1 VFRIKPLRRLNCCAL
16 PVLCWGGAGA
26 WVSLR
31 RALRLK
37 PGSALA
43 LFAIG
48 RTAGWIAHALEQQT
62 EDKVIRPRAR
72 YTGPAPAPQPE
83 VTL

>member
-1 VFRIKPLRRLNCCAL
+1 VDFAL
-16 PVLCWGGAGA
+16 
-26 WVSLR
+26 VSLR

-48 RTAGWIAHALEQQT
+48 RTAGWIAHALEQQA

-72 YTGPAPAPQPE
+72 YTGPAPTPQPE